1 MFESMKYHVA
11 IVSVLRDKEHIILPP
26 EAVCCV
32 FVNELF
38 LFTENCSP
46 IFSDF
51 FLKLLLKL
59 LDRDLT
65 ISDKTIMLISVY
77 LFVFCRLILFV
88 NTLMVS
94 LNASINL
101 RQQHQYDCNINIKL
115 INRNTINLENVIG
128 SCLSIMFYTNCRNEQ
143 LYY

>member
-1 MFESMKYHVA
+1 MFKSMKYHVA
-11 IVSVLRDKEHIILPP
+11 IVPVLRDKEHVILPP

-77 LFVFCRLILFV
+77 LFFCRL
-88 NTLMVS
+88 NTVC
-94 LNASINL
+94 
-101 RQQHQYDCNINIKL
+101 QHVVGFTECID
-115 INRNTINLENVIG
+115 
-128 SCLSIMFYTNCRNEQ
+128 LS
-143 LYY
+143 

>member
-88 NTLMVS
+88 NTLLVS
-94 LNASINL
+94 LKASINL
-101 RQQHQYDCNINIKL
+101 RQQHQYDCNIKRSVAHSITTTYVNIVQL
-115 INRNTINLENVIG
+115 FQLHHNI
-128 SCLSIMFYTNCRNEQ
+128 CLLMYSKS
-143 LYY
+143 